1 MSDIHALSGAYAV
14 DALDDQ
20 ERELF
25 EQHLAGCS
33 ACQAEIISLRE
44 AASLLP
50 ETSYAAPPPALRD
63 RVLADIG
70 KVRPLPPLP
79 AQETAGQELVR
90 DIGSAR
96 RRRFPV
102 RLAAAAAV
110 LAVLGV
116 GAAVTEPWEDDT
128 TQESPG
134 LAEQVLTASDGERVT
149 LKVGDAEATLV
160 RSVSHGRA
168 VIVTHDMPPAPEGKL
183 YELWLQAPTGEMKRA
198 GLMPE
203 GPDNTYLLEG
213 DASDAIGAGITVE
226 DAPDGSNVPTTEPIA
241 LFDFEQ
247 AT

>member
-25 EQHLAGCS
+25 EQHLADCS
-33 ACQAEIISLRE
+33 ACRAEVASLRG

-50 ETSYAAPPPALRD
+50 ETSYAEPPRALRD
-63 RVLADIG
+63 KVLADIG

-79 AQETAGQELVR
+79 AQEPAVR

-116 GAAVTEPWEDDT
+116 GAAVTQPWENRT
-128 TQESPG
+128 TQGNQEVAD
-134 LAEQVLTASDGERVT
+134 LVLQASDAERVS
-149 LKVGDAEATLV
+149 LQLDGAEATIV
-160 RSVSHGRA
+160 RSVSQGRA
-168 VIVTHDMPPAPEGKL
+168 VIVTNDMPPAPEGKV
-183 YELWLQAPTGEMKRA
+183 YELWLQAPGGTMVRA

-203 GPDNTYLLEG
+203 GADNTFLLEG
-213 DASDAIGAGITVE
+213 DASDAIGAGITIE
-226 DAPDGSNVPTTEPIA
+226 PAPDGSNEPSTPPIA

>member
-33 ACQAEIISLRE
+33 ACQAEIASLRE

-50 ETSYAAPPPALRD
+50 ETAYAAPPPALRD
-63 RVLADIG
+63 RVLSEIG

-79 AQETAGQELVR
+79 AQETVVR

-96 RRRFPV
+96 PRRFPV

-116 GAAVTEPWEDDT
+116 GAAVTEPWEDNT
-128 TQESPG
+128 TPQENPG
-134 LAEQVLTASDGERVT
+134 LAEQVLDASDAERVS
-149 LKVGDAEATLV
+149 LQVGEAEATLV
-160 RSVSHGRA
+160 RSVSLGRA
-168 VIVTHDMPPAPEGKL
+168 VIVTDNMPPAPEGKV
-183 YELWLQAPTGEMKRA
+183 YELWLQAPTGVMRPA

-203 GPDNTYLLEG
+203 GSDNTVLLEG
-213 DASDAIGAGITVE
+213 DATDAVGAGITVE
-226 DAPDGSNVPTTEPIA
+226 PAPDGSQVPTTEPVA
-241 LFDFEQ
+241 LFDLEQ

>member
-1 MSDIHALSGAYAV
+1 MSEIHALSGAYAV
-14 DALDDQ
+14 DALDDN

-25 EQHLAGCS
+25 EQHLADCS
-33 ACQAEIISLRE
+33 ACQAEIAGLRE

-50 ETSYAAPPPALRD
+50 ETSYAAPPPGLRD
-63 RVLADIG
+63 RVLSDIS

-79 AQETAGQELVR
+79 TPEPPAQETVR

-96 RRRFPV
+96 SRRFPV
-102 RLAAAAAV
+102 RLVAAAAV

-116 GAAVTEPWEDDT
+116 GAAVTEPWEDNTSQRD
-128 TQESPG
+128 
-134 LAEQVLTASDGERVT
+134 LNAAEQVLASSDAERVS
-149 LKVGDAEATLV
+149 LKLGDAEATIV
-160 RSVSHGRA
+160 RSVSRGQA
-168 VIVTHDMPPAPEGKL
+168 VIVTNDMPPAPEGKL
-183 YELWLQAPTGEMKRA
+183 YELWLQRPEGNMVRA

-203 GPDNTYLLEG
+203 GSDNTYLLEG
-213 DASDAIGAGITVE
+213 DAANATGVGITIE

>member
-25 EQHLAGCS
+25 ELHLADCS
-33 ACQAEIISLRE
+33 ACRAEITSLRE

-63 RVLADIG
+63 KVLADIG

-79 AQETAGQELVR
+79 GQEPVVR
-90 DIGSAR
+90 EVGSAR

-102 RLAAAAAV
+102 GLAVAAAV
-110 LAVLGV
+110 LTVLGV
-116 GAAVTEPWEDDT
+116 GAAVTQPWEDNT
-128 TQESPG
+128 TQRDPG
-134 LAEQVLTASDGERVT
+134 VANQVLAASDAERVS
-149 LKVGDAEATLV
+149 LKFGAAEATIV
-160 RSVSHGRA
+160 RSVSLGQA
-168 VIVTHDMPPAPEGKL
+168 VIVTHDMPPAPDGKL
-183 YELWLQAPTGEMKRA
+183 YELWLQAPTGEMEPA

-203 GPDNTYLLEG
+203 GSDNTFLLEG

-226 DAPDGSNVPTTEPIA
+226 PAPDGSTVPTTKPIA

-247 AT
+247 AA

>member
-1 MSDIHALSGAYAV
+1 MSEIHALSGAYAV

-25 EQHLAGCS
+25 EQHLADCS
-33 ACQAEIISLRE
+33 ACRAEIASLRE

-50 ETSYAAPPPALRD
+50 ETSSAEPPPALRD
-63 RVLADIG
+63 RVLAEIG

-79 AQETAGQELVR
+79 AQEPVVR
-90 DIGSAR
+90 DIQSAR
-96 RRRFPV
+96 SRRRFPV

-116 GAAVTEPWEDDT
+116 GTAVTQPWESDT
-128 TQESPG
+128 TQKDLTAAE
-134 LAEQVLTASDGERVT
+134 LVLQAADAEQVS
-149 LKVGDAEATLV
+149 LKVGDAEATIF
-160 RSVSHGRA
+160 RSVSQGRA
-168 VIVTHDMPPAPEGKL
+168 VIVTSNMPPAPDGKL
-183 YELWLQAPTGEMKRA
+183 YELWLQAPTGEMVRA

-203 GPDNTYLLEG
+203 GSDNTYLLEG
-213 DASDAIGAGITVE
+213 DASDAIGAGITIE
-226 DAPDGSNVPTTEPIA
+226 PAPDGSNIPSTKPIA